1 MIFNLQTVNK
11 ELEGLK
17 EISLPDPV
25 PFIPQTLGW
34 FIVFGI
40 LFLLMGWLI
49 YRFFRRRKQNRY
61 RRIALIK
68 LKSVSEGLD
77 RGKAYVKIREIPE
90 LVKWTAL
97 QCYGRKQ
104 VARLSGDEWLAFLDN
119 SFKSSGFKN
128 GPGRL
133 LPELAY
139 GAESKIKEVPGQDV
153 DGLIRLIRRW
163 IRRHRV

>member
-1 MIFNLQTVNK
+1 MIFNQQTVNK

-25 PFIPQTLGW
+25 PYIPQSIGW
-34 FIVFGI
+34 YILFGI
-40 LFLLMGWLI
+40 LFLLMIWFI
-49 YRFFRRRKQNRY
+49 YRFFRKRKQNRY
-61 RRIALIK
+61 RRIALVK
-68 LKSVSEGLD
+68 LKGVSEGLD
-77 RGKAYVKIREIPE
+77 RGEDYVKIREIPE

-104 VARLSGDEWLAFLDN
+104 VARLSGDEWLTFLDN
-119 SFKSSGFKN
+119 SFKSSGFKS

-133 LPELAY
+133 LPKLAY
-139 GAESKIKEVPGQDV
+139 GAESKIKEASGQDV